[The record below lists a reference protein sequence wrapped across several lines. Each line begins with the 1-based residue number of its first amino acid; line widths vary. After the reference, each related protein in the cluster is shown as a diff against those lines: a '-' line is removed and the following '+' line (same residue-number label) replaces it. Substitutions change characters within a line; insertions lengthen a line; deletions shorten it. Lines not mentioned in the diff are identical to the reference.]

1 MDHED
6 RSLFEPGHRPAGT
19 SPEEPGDAPGR
30 GGPAGRPLSGSTAAP
45 ASTPPGAGF
54 VGRFRS
60 RLSGRSSDED
70 QPSDRPSD
78 RHDRRDGTD
87 TSQGG
92 APPATQPAPAA
103 DREIPDGDPGAGLPQ
118 RSRPTA
124 AIAPAAPDTLTSSSG
139 PTADA
144 PPGRAPRRPVAPGGS
159 RSAGDGRD
167 GPPPAPGPRPPR
179 RRGTP
184 SSGAVLVAVVAVVM
198 PLLWLA
204 RQPGPLAG
212 DGTYTAAQE
221 FASAWASDRLQDVEF
236 DETSGP
242 DLGPDRSDAVARE
255 TRRISAGMAAA
266 GRDHPWSVT
275 AAGQPREVAPDQRVQ
290 RLRVAW
296 DLGGNRRWEYDTA
309 VVLRRRGA
317 VWLPVWNPTVLHPAL
332 VPGLVLATDRVPAP
346 REQVI
351 GAGEEVLMTNRSVVD
366 VGIRPGDTGN
376 RRRDTARDVAGM
388 LGMNPDRLV
397 ETVMAADDTD
407 LVPVRTLARRDCGRC
422 DDLAKL
428 AGVQVRYRTT
438 QAAGPGTA
446 APLLGAVQP
455 ADEELRRIDP
465 GRIVAGDLVGASGLQ
480 RAYDGWMAGTAG
492 RQVRAV
498 ASPGSDVAPPV
509 EPLHVTPP
517 VPGRPLRVTV
527 DSGIQTAAET
537 AVGGAKVPTTVV
549 AVDVSNGD
557 VTAVATGGTQRPGD
571 RGLSARVA
579 PGWAFAMPAALAL
592 ERAGTRAATPV
603 ECSPVLDVGGRRWS
617 TDAAPGRMTVQ
628 QAFVRGC
635 RTAIAAVAGKVSPE
649 QLTQAADLLGY
660 GRADALGTE
669 AFRGAVPG
677 TADPLQHTAAVLGE
691 GQVLASPLAVA
702 RASATVA
709 GGRYVPSRLVL
720 APQPAPDGGAGGTAG
735 PAPALEPAQL
745 ETLRNL
751 MTRSVIEKEGT
762 AHALAGLGPVA
773 AVAGWASY
781 GPDGAAV
788 RQVWCTGYRS
798 GVAFAVLVEDTTSGP
813 AAATAVAAAFLR
825 SLPAG

>member
-1 MDHED
+1 VDHED
-6 RSLFEPGHRPAGT
+6 GSLFEPAHRPAGA
-19 SPEEPGDAPGR
+19 SHEEPADDPGQ
-30 GGPAGRPLSGSTAAP
+30 GGPAGRPLSGSTAVP
-45 ASTPPGAGF
+45 ASTPPGGGF

-60 RLSGRSSDED
+60 RLAGRSDDED
-70 QPSDRPSD
+70 QPDRQPAGSGDATGSD
-78 RHDRRDGTD
+78 G
-87 TSQGG
+87 
-92 APPATQPAPAA
+92 APAA
-103 DREIPDGDPGAGLPQ
+103 PRPVPAAGRDTPTGDPAPGLPQ
-118 RSRPTA
+118 RLRPPVA
-124 AIAPAAPDTLTSSSG
+124 AAAGTQDTPAGSSG
-139 PTADA
+139 PTGDVG
-144 PPGRAPRRPVAPGGS
+144 PGRPPRRPTPPGGGPD
-159 RSAGDGRD
+159 AGDGHD
-167 GPPPAPGPRPPR
+167 SPTPGPRPPR
-179 RRGTP
+179 RRSAPGSGT
-184 SSGAVLVAVVAVVM
+184 VLVAVFAVVM

-242 DLGPDRSDAVARE
+242 DLGPDRSEAVARE

-266 GRDHPWSVT
+266 GRAHPWSVT
-275 AAGQPREVAPDQRVQ
+275 TAGQPREVAPDQRVQ

-296 DLGGNRRWEYDTA
+296 DLGGNRRWEYDTS

-317 VWLPVWNPTVLHPAL
+317 VWLPVWSPTVLHPAL

-388 LGMNPDRLV
+388 LGMDPDRLV
-397 ETVMAADDTD
+397 ETVMAADDAD
-407 LVPVRTLARRDCGRC
+407 LVPVRTLPRRDCGRC

-480 RAYDGWMAGTAG
+480 RAYDSWLAGTAG

-498 ASPGSDVAPPV
+498 ATPGSDVAPPV

-517 VPGRPLRVTV
+517 VPGRPLRITV
-527 DSGIQTAAET
+527 DPGIQTAAET

-557 VTAVATGGTQRPGD
+557 VTAVATGGTARPGD

-592 ERAGTRAATPV
+592 ERAGTGAATPV

-617 TDAAPGRMTVQ
+617 TDATPGRMTVQ
-628 QAFVRGC
+628 QAFIRGC

-660 GRADALGTE
+660 GRADALGTQ

-720 APQPAPDGGAGGTAG
+720 APQPAPDGGAGGA
-735 PAPALEPAQL
+735 APALEPTQL
-745 ETLRNL
+745 ATLRNL

-788 RQVWCTGYRS
+788 RQVWCTGYRA

-825 SLPAG
+825 SLPAA